1 VELLVV
7 AFPTKTSSALAR
19 PRPQKSVLSLL
30 SYLKHF
36 PKLEVARTAE
46 ECDYAPASHVAILA
60 RLSSFISGANE
71 AHLVYL
77 PTYTAYR
84 HRQSPRFCIAM
95 AWI

>member
-1 VELLVV
+1 MELLVV

-60 RLSSFISGANE
+60 RLSSFISDMTSSYSL
-71 AHLVYL
+71 H
-77 PTYTAYR
+77 PC
-84 HRQSPRFCIAM
+84 S
-95 AWI
+95 